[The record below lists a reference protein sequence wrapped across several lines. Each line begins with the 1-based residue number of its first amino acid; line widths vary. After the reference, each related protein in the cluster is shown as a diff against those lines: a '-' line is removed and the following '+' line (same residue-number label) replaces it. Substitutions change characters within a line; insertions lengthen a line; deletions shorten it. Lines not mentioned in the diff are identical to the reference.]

1 SPMMRIGM
9 SNTFSWAMRMALS
22 FCTILNMLSLLSV
35 WCPVMLLAA
44 KAFDRCEPRAKKRR
58 PKEYDLMNE
67 PRDVLRSRLLC
78 EA

>member
-1 SPMMRIGM
+1 MVTVPAFVIQ
-9 SNTFSWAMRMALS
+9 SNKIPDR
-22 FCTILNMLSLLSV
+22 
-35 WCPVMLLAA
+35 P
-44 KAFDRCEPRAKKRR
+44 DRCEPRARKRR